1 MSAGPSPLVSVLTPF
16 YNTAPYLAECI
27 ESVLAQTRGD
37 FEYLLVDNCSTDGSD
52 DIAAGYAARDPR
64 IRFLRN
70 ETFLTQLQNYN
81 HALEAIAPHT
91 RYVKI
96 VQADDAIV
104 PQCLADMI
112 ALAEAYPRVG
122 LVSSFRLFGRRLY
135 PRLGLSHT
143 PFVMTGREA
152 GRLTLVDDFY
162 MFGSQTTVMYRADIV
177 RARRPFYPEH
187 STFADAEVAL
197 EIMLDHDFGF
207 VPQIL
212 SFSRDDDA
220 STWGSVR
227 SFDPILLFEI
237 LALHRYGASF
247 LTPDEHSA
255 ASAAHEKEY
264 RRFLAECWLR
274 RFPPAF
280 WDYHRAGLATIGRG
294 LRRSD
299 LVGPALAVAADYLL
313 QPKTVGAALLR
324 RLRRRGAPPSSVE
337 PDVRMGSA

>member
-177 RARRPFYPEH
+177 RGRRPFYPEH

-212 SFSRDDDA
+212 SFSLVIVA
-220 STWGSVR
+220 
-227 SFDPILLFEI
+227 
-237 LALHRYGASF
+237 LALKPS
-247 LTPDEHSA
+247 
-255 ASAAHEKEY
+255 
-264 RRFLAECWLR
+264 
-274 RFPPAF
+274 
-280 WDYHRAGLATIGRG
+280 GLFGQVATKK
-294 LRRSD
+294 
-299 LVGPALAVAADYLL
+299 V
-313 QPKTVGAALLR
+313 
-324 RLRRRGAPPSSVE
+324 
-337 PDVRMGSA
+337 